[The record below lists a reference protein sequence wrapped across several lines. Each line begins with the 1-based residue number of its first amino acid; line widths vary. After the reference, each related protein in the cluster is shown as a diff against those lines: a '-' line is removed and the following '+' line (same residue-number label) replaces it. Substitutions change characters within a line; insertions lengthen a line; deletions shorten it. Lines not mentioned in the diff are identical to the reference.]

1 MRKEDRRELSAD
13 EIEEP
18 KQRDE
23 TERFGQTDETGG
35 LEQKN
40 ERDGRYGQ
48 MLFVRLKVPFV
59 SNLLRDEFH
68 TVLYGQSE
76 NSLKRG
82 LHRNDRE
89 VSENLSVIL
98 RF

>member
-1 MRKEDRRELSAD
+1 MKLRNPS
-13 EIEEP
+13 
-18 KQRDE
+18 RDE

-48 MLFVRLKVPFV
+48 MLFIRLKVPFV
-59 SNLLRDEFH
+59 SNLLRIRFH

-76 NSLKRG
+76 TRSKG

-89 VSENLSVIL
+89 VSENLSVIYIL
-98 RF
+98 IY